1 MIYSVYPLMN
11 NHCYCNTVYT
21 IKPDTKV
28 MEVRAQRRIKTG
40 EEISTRYV
48 LPSMEQPTRL
58 EYIKKVWDFI
68 CRCDRCQSPS
78 ELGSMFSGLKCGQ
91 CLQGYC
97 LPGRAGELQCDWRCE
112 ECGGET
118 PHQEVGAVLARC
130 RALVTKVAGVED
142 AETLLTSLQH
152 HLHPNHGLCV
162 QLRTQLISSYDQLE
176 DKSRAQLDRQLQLA
190 QQVLAVTDIID
201 PGLTPRRGGLLKH
214 VLELRT
220 RTANMDKKQGV
231 IDKERHMDILR
242 SNMGMVKEIM
252 QCMKYATVYKI

>member
-1 MIYSVYPLMN
+1 
-11 NHCYCNTVYT
+11 
-21 IKPDTKV
+21 
-28 MEVRAQRRIKTG
+28 MEVRAQRSIKTG

-112 ECGGET
+112 ECGGVT

-130 RALVTKVAGVED
+130 RALVTKVAGLED
-142 AETLLTSLQH
+142 EETLLTSLQH
-152 HLHPNHGLCV
+152 HLHANHGLCV
-162 QLRTQLISSYDQLE
+162 QLRTHLICSYEQLE
-176 DKSRAQLDRQLQLA
+176 NKSRAQISSYH
-190 QQVLAVTDIID
+190 QVQSN
-201 PGLTPRRGGLLKH
+201 H
-214 VLELRT
+214 YY
-220 RTANMDKKQGV
+220 
-231 IDKERHMDILR
+231 IL
-242 SNMGMVKEIM
+242 
-252 QCMKYATVYKI
+252 